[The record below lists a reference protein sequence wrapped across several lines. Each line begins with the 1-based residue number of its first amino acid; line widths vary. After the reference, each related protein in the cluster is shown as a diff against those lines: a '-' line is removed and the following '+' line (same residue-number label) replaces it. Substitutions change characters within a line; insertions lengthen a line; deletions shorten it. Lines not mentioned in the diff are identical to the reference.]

1 MKTNQEIYDEIYG
14 NSMRGIKQKIPQGW
28 GLIKVQGQEPIIN
41 VPGGGRY
48 SPSVNE
54 EFELEK
60 QQQAVWNSFLD
71 DDDPRKFSGHDDIS
85 AADMVINKMP
95 SDVRQEYQTKL
106 LELMQQNKSVRDL
119 NKQYGFAQDP
129 ESDDVIKNEKGQ
141 WMDST
146 SGEIIPQ
153 SEVPMY
159 ESERNKFMKE
169 LRRSIELGR

>member
-28 GLIKVQGQEPIIN
+28 GLIKVQGQEPIIS
-41 VPGGGRY
+41 VPGGGNY

-54 EFELEK
+54 DFELEK
-60 QQQAVWNSFLD
+60 QQQAAWNSFLD
-71 DDDPRKFSGHDDIS
+71 DTSPNKFSGHS
-85 AADMVINKMP
+85 ADMVINKMP
-95 SDVRQEYQTKL
+95 NDIRQEYNTKL

-119 NKQYGFAQDP
+119 NKQYGFPQDP

-169 LRRSIELGR
+169 LRKSIELGR